1 VAKGHDEVSAL
12 GGLYVLGTERHESR
26 RIDNQLRGRS
36 GRQGDPGESRFYL
49 SLQDELMRRFNSGL
63 VERFLSAAGIPDD
76 EPIESKMVSN
86 AIRSAQTQVEAQNFE
101 IRKNV
106 LKYDDV
112 MNRQREVIYGER
124 RLVLE
129 GKDIKVYLGS
139 QYSPFIEMKNFITL
153 DTYNPKYIQPT
164 LDVEDYDKPYI
175 RFGKLSNDA
184 GDSMFGYQKLAFI
197 FSQAISPVNV
207 KTIDFHQSVKLPS
220 TSGVRLFTYHDGTL
234 YCATDGFI
242 SSKLSENPDDRQ
254 GKIFYY
260 DSNSETW
267 FLEDVPFERKKIFDN
282 TGNYDILGIIRP
294 LTSLSYKGRL
304 FLSGHYGSI
313 KTV

>member
-1 VAKGHDEVSAL
+1 
-12 GGLYVLGTERHESR
+12 
-26 RIDNQLRGRS
+26 
-36 GRQGDPGESRFYL
+36 
-49 SLQDELMRRFNSGL
+49 M
-63 VERFLSAAGIPDD
+63 
-76 EPIESKMVSN
+76 SKV
-86 AIRSAQTQVEAQNFE
+86 RVTV
-101 IRKNV
+101 
-106 LKYDDV
+106 
-112 MNRQREVIYGER
+112 
-124 RLVLE
+124 E
-129 GKDIKVYLGS
+129 GKDVKVYLGS

-164 LDVEDYDKPYI
+164 LDTEDYDKPYI

-184 GDSMFGYQKLAFI
+184 SDSMFGYQKLSFI
-197 FSQAISPVNV
+197 FGQALSPVNV

-220 TSGVRLFTYHDGTL
+220 TGGVRLFTYHDGTL

-267 FLEDVPFERKKIFDN
+267 FLEDVPFDRKKIFDN
-282 TGNYDILGIIRP
+282 AGNYDILGIVRP